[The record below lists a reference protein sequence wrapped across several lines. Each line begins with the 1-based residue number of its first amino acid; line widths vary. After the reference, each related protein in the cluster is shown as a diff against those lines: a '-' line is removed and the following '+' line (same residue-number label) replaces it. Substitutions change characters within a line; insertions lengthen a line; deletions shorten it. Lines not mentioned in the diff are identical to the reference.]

1 MSPVDVQRLADLL
14 TERDL
19 AILRT
24 LRAHRLATTAQLRRW
39 HFVEQFATLTTATRS
54 TQRVLARLEHHRLA
68 VRLAQR
74 IGGVRRGSESVVW
87 QLDVAGDRL
96 LSVLDGDHRRRYLEP
111 ARAFVSH
118 TVAVTELAVR
128 LTEAVRSGELEHAQF
143 TGEPDCWRRFSGAH
157 GRAEILKPDL
167 TAVTAF
173 GDYED
178 HWFLEL
184 DLATESP
191 SIVARKAHVY
201 ERYANTGAYQADHSI
216 FPVVLWIVP
225 DEARVIALERALRR
239 SKGLTPGIHRVVT
252 GDRFLPTVLVGND
265 PAPENSSN
273 LTERRNTP

>member
-1 MSPVDVQRLADLL
+1 MSPLDVHRLADLL

-24 LRAHRLATTAQLRRW
+24 LRAHRLATTSQLRRW
-39 HFVEQFATLTTATRS
+39 HFVEPFATLSTATRA
-54 TQRVLARLEHHRLA
+54 TQRVLARLERHRLA

-96 LSVLDGDHRRRYLEP
+96 LSVLDGDHRRRYVEP
-111 ARAFVSH
+111 ARTFVSH

-128 LTEAVRSGELEHAQF
+128 LTEAVRGGELEHAQF
-143 TGEPDCWRRFSGAH
+143 TGEPECWRRFSGAH

-178 HWFLEL
+178 HWFFEL
-184 DLATESP
+184 DLATEPP
-191 SIVARKAHVY
+191 SVVARKAHVY
-201 ERYANTGAYQADHSI
+201 ERYARTGAYQADHDI
-216 FPVVLWIVP
+216 FPAVLWVVP

-239 SKGLTPGIHRVVT
+239 STGLTPGIHRIVPEPE
-252 GDRFLPTVLVGND
+252 FLPTVLVGNT
-265 PAPENSSN
+265 PAPHNNSN